1 MTGHRR
7 RRVGLRDYE
16 EAMVECGVS
25 SRLLWNA
32 QLRAQLHQQKEGA
45 LLGCRLPLGGQW
57 EQGKGDWT
65 WKQEMRSEAQPWV
78 RTLCVSNHCFSSR
91 RHEGK
96 QQISPV
102 AILFG
107 LNKMRFESVL

>member
-1 MTGHRR
+1 MGQSLLGGHRA
-7 RRVGLRDYE
+7 VGGGPGVMGGTEGEEWGYE

-32 QLRAQLHQQKEGA
+32 QLWAQLHQQKEGA

-65 WKQEMRSEAQPWV
+65 RNQEMRCEAQPWV
-78 RTLCVSNHCFSSR
+78 RTLCVSNHCFSSG
-91 RHEGK
+91 RHE
-96 QQISPV
+96 
-102 AILFG
+102 
-107 LNKMRFESVL
+107 